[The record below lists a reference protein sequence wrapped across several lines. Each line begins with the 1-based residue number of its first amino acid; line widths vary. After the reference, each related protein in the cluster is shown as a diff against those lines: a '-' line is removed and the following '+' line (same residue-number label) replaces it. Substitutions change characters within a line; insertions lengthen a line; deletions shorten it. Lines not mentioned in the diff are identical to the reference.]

1 MLAVWRLGPPQK
13 DLAGLNVPH
22 LDSNG
27 NERVHYSVSSYT
39 THTGF
44 SLLLHSLPRILMSGH
59 YNLKGVSAFAVEPD
73 SVRGCY

>member
-1 MLAVWRLGPPQK
+1 MANPPEVRCCIMLAVWRLGPPQK

-27 NERVHYSVSSYT
+27 NERVQYSVSSYT

-44 SLLLHSLPRILMSGH
+44 SLLLHSLPEFS
-59 YNLKGVSAFAVEPD
+59 
-73 SVRGCY
+73 